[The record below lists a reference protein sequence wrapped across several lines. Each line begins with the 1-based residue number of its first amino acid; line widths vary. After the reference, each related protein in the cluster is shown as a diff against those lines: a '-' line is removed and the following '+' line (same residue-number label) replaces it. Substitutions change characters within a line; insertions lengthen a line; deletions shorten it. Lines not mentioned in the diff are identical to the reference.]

1 MYPFPPHTVI
11 HQDEVNTNR
20 IRLGEMQ
27 DEHTRL
33 VQQQE
38 VLQAELQVALDSY
51 QPKAV
56 IGTGV

>member
-1 MYPFPPHTVI
+1 
-11 HQDEVNTNR
+11 
-20 IRLGEMQ
+20 MQ

-33 VQQQE
+33 VLQQE

-56 IGTGV
+56 IGTGVCIRLG